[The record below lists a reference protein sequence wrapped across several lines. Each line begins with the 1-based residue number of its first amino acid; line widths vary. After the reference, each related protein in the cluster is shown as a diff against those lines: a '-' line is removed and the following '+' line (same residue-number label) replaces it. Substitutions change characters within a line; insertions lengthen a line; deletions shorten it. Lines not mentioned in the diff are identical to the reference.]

1 MMIDEH
7 GGDLMY
13 HEESAPLVAVFA
25 HPLHGRLV
33 ERVILM
39 ASNCIQFQG
48 RFYSFSW
55 KENGTAYYQPVE
67 YCEVERPA
75 CRCS

>member
-1 MMIDEH
+1 MIDEH
-7 GGDLMY
+7 GCAPTY
-13 HEESAPLVAVFA
+13 HEENAPLVAVFA

-39 ASNCIQFQG
+39 ASNRIQFQD
-48 RFYSFSW
+48 RWYSFSW

-67 YCEVERPA
+67 YCEPEQPA